1 MTNFES
7 KRQIFWEN
15 FQEVLIE
22 NGEPFEI
29 VFSEQNIFVKEKD
42 LAIEFERNGIV
53 LKNYG
58 NGEERCFAFDADK
71 TEISDY
77 ESIAENIIKEIAEY
91 GNSKKEEA
99 KMATELKQGVGT
111 FGGKAREAYDR
122 FCIEFNWDPSKGSA
136 FAQQQRLYSTDAT
149 EEGYSV
155 WFLAHSNL
163 NDDSEGGIWKNTIYR
178 KKSIYYNT
186 IEERWDEKWEN
197 SKTGEGLHTDQTTRV
212 TFVKLSNGKYTF
224 LGVFKFDKIE
234 EKYDGTGKRY
244 WLKTY
249 SLVSEQYPV

>member
-29 VFSEQNIFVKEKD
+29 AFSEQNIFVREKD
-42 LAIEFERNGIV
+42 LAVEFKRNGIV

-58 NGEERCFAFDADK
+58 NGEERCFDFDADK

-91 GNSKKEEA
+91 GNSKKEET
-99 KMATELKQGVGT
+99 KMATELKQGIST
-111 FGGKAREAYDR
+111 FGGNAREAYDR
-122 FCIEFNWDPSKGSA
+122 LCREFNWDPSKRND
-136 FAQQQRLYSTDAT
+136 FAMLKPLYSIDAT

-163 NDDSEGGIWKNTIYR
+163 NGTKGGIWNNKIYR

-186 IEERWDEKWEN
+186 IEERWDEPN
-197 SKTGEGLHTDQTTRV
+197 PGLYEDQTTRV